1 MAHSVRPIV
10 YILYNANASLIGKLD
25 YAVKKLRASPENS
38 PCSACDLTHG
48 GLRLT
53 ETKDW
58 TSTKDSI
65 PATVKQ
71 LHRDELSQELLTFV
85 SQNGLRYPMVLGQE
99 PSGPLQ
105 VLLTSADLSEVSKDH
120 TAFLSL
126 LFKRAEEKNWKDR
139 LADPLVRQLP
149 EWITPAKITLAAL
162 NAGLISCL
170 LASFPM
176 YRQWTLGFWALNR
189 LLDCLDGSLARS
201 RGAATELGGFLDL
214 LGDFI
219 VYSLLPIFIGIGQER
234 LTATSIGWVAIA
246 ALEASFHINNF
257 ILFYVAAVASKRKD
271 GELTSVTMTPAL
283 VEGFEA
289 GLCFTIM
296 LIWPNM
302 ITLWSWLMSLA
313 VAIGIVQRV
322 LILMPVLRRLD
333 EEEMQSSVK
342 SQ

>member
-1 MAHSVRPIV
+1 MAHSSRSIIYV
-10 YILYNANASLIGKLD
+10 LYNANASLIGKLD

-58 TSTKDSI
+58 TTTKEKI

-71 LHRDELSQELLTFV
+71 LHRDELSQELLTFI
-85 SQNGLRYPMVLGQE
+85 SQNGLRYPMVLGQQ

-105 VLLTSADLSEVSKDH
+105 VLLTSEDLSTVSKDH

-126 LFKRAEEKNWKDR
+126 LFQRAEEKNWKDR

-149 EWITPAKITLAAL
+149 EWITPGRITLAAL
-162 NAGLISCL
+162 NAGLIACMLS
-170 LASFPM
+170 SIPM
-176 YRQWTLGFWALNR
+176 YKHWALGFWALNR
-189 LLDCLDGSLARS
+189 LLDCFDGSLARS

-234 LTATSIGWVAIA
+234 LTATSIGWVAVA

-257 ILFYVAAVASKRKD
+257 ILFYIAAVASKRKD

-296 LIWPNM
+296 LIWPSM

-322 LILMPVLRRLD
+322 LILMPVLQRLD
-333 EEEMQSSVK
+333 EKSVQPSQK

>member
-1 MAHSVRPIV
+1 MFDIA
-10 YILYNANASLIGKLD
+10 
-25 YAVKKLRASPENS
+25 LRQ
-38 PCSACDLTHG
+38 
-48 GLRLT
+48 R
-53 ETKDW
+53 
-58 TSTKDSI
+58 
-65 PATVKQ
+65 
-71 LHRDELSQELLTFV
+71 
-85 SQNGLRYPMVLGQE
+85 
-99 PSGPLQ
+99 
-105 VLLTSADLSEVSKDH
+105 
-120 TAFLSL
+120 
-126 LFKRAEEKNWKDR
+126 KDR

-176 YRQWTLGFWALNR
+176 YRQWALGFWALNR

-271 GELTSVTMTPAL
+271 GDLTSVTMTPAL

-296 LIWPNM
+296 LIWPNI

>member
-1 MAHSVRPIV
+1 MANSARSVI
-10 YILYNANASLIGKLD
+10 YILYNANANLIGKLD
-25 YAVKKLRASPENS
+25 YAVKKFRASPENS

-58 TSTKDSI
+58 TATKEKI

-71 LHRDELSQELLTFV
+71 LHRDELSEELLTFV
-85 SQNGLRYPMVLGQE
+85 SQNGLKYPVVLGQP
-99 PSGPLQ
+99 PSGAFQ
-105 VLLTSADLSEVSKDH
+105 VLLTSEDLSEVSKDH

-126 LFKRAEEKNWKDR
+126 LFNRAEEKNWKDQ
-139 LADPLVRQLP
+139 LVDPLVRQLP
-149 EWITPAKITLAAL
+149 EWITPARVTLAAL
-162 NAGLISCL
+162 NAGLIACL
-170 LASFPM
+170 LASVPM
-176 YRQWTLGFWALNR
+176 YRRWSLGFWALNR
-189 LLDCLDGSLARS
+189 LLDCFDGSIARS

-234 LTATSIGWVAIA
+234 LTAASIGWVAVA
-246 ALEASFHINNF
+246 TLEASFHINNF
-257 ILFYVAAVASKRKD
+257 ILFYIAAVASKRKD
-271 GELTSVTMTPAL
+271 GELTSITMTPAL

-296 LIWPNM
+296 LIWPSM

-322 LILMPVLRRLD
+322 RVLMPVLQRLD
-333 EEEMQSSVK
+333 GAGRKASMK